1 MTGDRAIVIRTV
13 REYTGAQGPRYGG
26 GVSAESV
33 GSTGLWFGKVT
44 IAPGAR
50 TKAHL
55 HERHETAIYVL
66 SGECVVY
73 SGRDLATRDVARPGE
88 YLYIPANVSHIAVNA
103 SATEQCVAIIAR
115 TDPNE
120 QESVVLQ
127 AELDGRVE

>member
-1 MTGDRAIVIRTV
+1 MKATV
-13 REYTGAQGPRYGG
+13 LRESAPYVGAQGPRYGG

-33 GSTGLWFGKVT
+33 GSERLWFGRVT
-44 IAPGAR
+44 IGPGER

-66 SGECVVY
+66 TGRCVVY
-73 SGRDLATRDVARPGE
+73 SGPELATREDAGPGD
-88 YLYIPANVSHIAVNA
+88 YVYIPASVSHLAANA
-103 SATEQCVAIIAR
+103 SSTEPCVAIIAR

-127 AELDGRVE
+127 PELDGRVSR

>member
-1 MTGDRAIVIRTV
+1 MTDRATV
-13 REYTGAQGPRYGG
+13 VRSVQEYVGAQGPRYGG
-26 GVSAESV
+26 GVSAENV

-55 HERHETAIYVL
+55 HERHETAILVL
-66 SGECVVY
+66 AGSCLVY
-73 SGRDLATRDVARPGE
+73 SGRDLSVQDRVGPGE
-88 YLYIPANVSHIAVNA
+88 YIYIPASVSHVAVNA
-103 SATEQCVAIIAR
+103 SATEPCVAVIAR

-127 AELDGRVE
+127 PELESRIP

>member
-1 MTGDRAIVIRTV
+1 MSDRATVVRTV
-13 REYTGAQGPRYGG
+13 TEYTGAQGPRYGG

-44 IAPGAR
+44 IGPGGR

-55 HERHETAIYVL
+55 HERHETAILVL
-66 SGECVVY
+66 EGSCVVY
-73 SGRDLATRDVARPGE
+73 SGRDLATQERAGPGE
-88 YLYIPANVSHIAVNA
+88 YIYIPASVSHVAVNVSDTEPLVAV
-103 SATEQCVAIIAR
+103 IAR

-127 AELDGRVE
+127 PELEPKIR

>member
-1 MTGDRAIVIRTV
+1 MKATV
-13 REYTGAQGPRYGG
+13 LRESAEYVGAQGPRYGG

-33 GSTGLWFGKVT
+33 GSAHLWFGRVT
-44 IAPGAR
+44 IAPGER

-66 SGECVVY
+66 SGSCVVY
-73 SGRDLATRDVARPGE
+73 SGPDLAMREEAGPGD
-88 YLYIPANVSHIAVNA
+88 YIYIPASTSHLAANA
-103 SATEQCVAIIAR
+103 SQTDPLTAIIAR

-127 AELDGRVE
+127 SELDRRGP

>member
-1 MTGDRAIVIRTV
+1 VKATV
-13 REYTGAQGPRYGG
+13 LSESATYVGAQGPRYGG

-33 GSTGLWFGKVT
+33 GSAGLWFGRVT
-44 IAPGAR
+44 IGPGER

-66 SGECVVY
+66 SGRCVVY
-73 SGRDLATRDVARPGE
+73 SGPALAERQEVGVGD
-88 YLYIPANVSHIAVNA
+88 YIYIPASTSHLAANA
-103 SATEQCVAIIAR
+103 SATEPLVAIIAR

-127 AELDGRVE
+127 PELDGRVP

>member
-1 MTGDRAIVIRTV
+1 MNKATV
-13 REYTGAQGPRYGG
+13 VHEAAAYTGAQGPQYKG

-33 GSTGLWFGKVT
+33 GSEHLWVGRVT
-44 IAPGAR
+44 MAPGTR

-66 SGECVVY
+66 SGTGVVY
-73 SGRDLATRDVARPGE
+73 SGPELATRDEAGPGA
-88 YLYIPANVSHIAVNA
+88 YIFIPASTSHLALNP
-103 SATEQCVAIIAR
+103 STTEPLVALIAR

-127 AELDGRVE
+127 PELDAKVP

>member
-1 MTGDRAIVIRTV
+1 MTRATV
-13 REYTGAQGPRYGG
+13 LRESKEYTGAQGPRYGG

-33 GSTGLWFGKVT
+33 GSTGLWFGRVT

-55 HERHETAIYVL
+55 HEHHETAILVL
-66 SGECVVY
+66 EGGCVVY
-73 SGRDLATRDVARPGE
+73 SGPDLATKELAGPGA
-88 YLYIPANVSHIAVNA
+88 YIYIPASVSHVAVNA
-103 SATEQCVAIIAR
+103 SATERCVAVIAR

-127 AELDGRVE
+127 PELESRVP

>member
-1 MTGDRAIVIRTV
+1 VTKATV
-13 REYTGAQGPRYGG
+13 LRESKEYVGAQGPRYGG

-33 GSTGLWFGKVT
+33 GSEHLWFGRVT
-44 IAPGAR
+44 IGPGGR

-66 SGECVVY
+66 SGSCVVY
-73 SGRDLATRDVARPGE
+73 SGPELATREGAGPAD
-88 YLYIPANVSHIAVNA
+88 YIYIPASTSHLVANT
-103 SATEQCVAIIAR
+103 SSSEPLVAIIAR

-127 AELDGRVE
+127 PELDARVP

>member
-1 MTGDRAIVIRTV
+1 MTAIVL
-13 REYTGAQGPRYGG
+13 RESAEYVGAQGPRDGG

-33 GSTGLWFGKVT
+33 GGGHLWFGRVT
-44 IAPGAR
+44 IGPGER

-66 SGECVVY
+66 SGSCVAY
-73 SGRDLATRDVARPGE
+73 SGPDLAMREEAGPGD
-88 YLYIPANVSHIAVNA
+88 YIYIPASTSHLAANA
-103 SATEQCVAIIAR
+103 SQTDPLTAIIAR

-127 AELDGRVE
+127 PELDRRVP

>member
-1 MTGDRAIVIRTV
+1 MTKATV
-13 REYTGAQGPRYGG
+13 LRESAEYTGAQGPRYGG

-33 GSTGLWFGKVT
+33 GSTGLWFGRVT

-55 HERHETAIYVL
+55 HEHHETAILVL
-66 SGECVVY
+66 EGSCLVY
-73 SGRDLATRDVARPGE
+73 SGPDLATKELAGSGA
-88 YLYIPANVSHIAVNA
+88 YIYIPASVSHVAVNA
-103 SATEQCVAIIAR
+103 SPTERCVAIIAR

-127 AELDGRVE
+127 PELDARVP

>member
-1 MTGDRAIVIRTV
+1 MTKATV
-13 REYTGAQGPRYGG
+13 LRESAAYVGAQGPRYGG

-33 GSTGLWFGKVT
+33 DSKGLWFGRVT
-44 IAPGAR
+44 IGPGER

-66 SGECVVY
+66 SGKCVVY
-73 SGRDLATRDVARPGE
+73 SGAELAAREEAGPGD
-88 YLYIPANVSHIAVNA
+88 YIYIPASTSHLAANA
-103 SATEQCVAIIAR
+103 SKTDPLVALIAR

-127 AELDGRVE
+127 PELDARAS

>member
-1 MTGDRAIVIRTV
+1 MTKATV
-13 REYTGAQGPRYGG
+13 LRESAEYVGAQGPRYGG

-33 GSTGLWFGKVT
+33 GSAHLWFGRVT
-44 IAPGAR
+44 IGPGGR

-66 SGECVVY
+66 AGSCVVY
-73 SGRDLATRDVARPGE
+73 SGPDLALREEAGPGD
-88 YLYIPANVSHIAVNA
+88 YIYIPASTSHLAANA
-103 SATEQCVAIIAR
+103 SVTEPLVAIIAR

-127 AELDGRVE
+127 PELDRRVP